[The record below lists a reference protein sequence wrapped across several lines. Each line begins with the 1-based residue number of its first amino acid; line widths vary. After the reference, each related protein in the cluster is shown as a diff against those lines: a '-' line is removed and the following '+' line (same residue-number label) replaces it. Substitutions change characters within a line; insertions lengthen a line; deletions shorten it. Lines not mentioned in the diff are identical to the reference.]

1 MSRRLS
7 FLRKTLTITASIAIA
22 LAATACGGGASTGP
36 GPSTGGDTAGSSGG
50 DLMGKAAPEISAT
63 AVTGDGPATIAEAKG
78 RVTIV
83 DFWATF
89 CEPCKKSFPKYQE
102 LMDKFGGDLVV
113 IAVSV
118 DNPEDVKEDAL
129 KEFAKTT
136 NVKFKIVWDKDQST
150 VKKYNPPKMP
160 TSFILD
166 KDGNVK
172 HIHAGYESG
181 EESKIGDEV
190 QALLGK

>member
-1 MSRRLS
+1 MSSRLS
-7 FLRKTLTITASIAIA
+7 FLRNTFTMTASIALA
-22 LAATACGGGASTGP
+22 LALSACGGGGSTGP
-36 GPSTGGDTAGSSGG
+36 GPNTGGDAAGSSGG
-50 DLMGKAAPEISAT
+50 DLMGKAAPEITAT
-63 AVTGDGPATIAEAKG
+63 AVTGDGPSTIAEAKG
-78 RVTIV
+78 RVAIV

-102 LMDKFGGDLVV
+102 LMDQFGGDLVV

-181 EESKIGDEV
+181 EEAKIGDEV
-190 QALLGK
+190 KALLGK

>member
-1 MSRRLS
+1 MSSRLS
-7 FLRKTLTITASIAIA
+7 FLRNTFTMTASVA
-22 LAATACGGGASTGP
+22 LALALSACGGGGSTGP
-36 GPSTGGDTAGSSGG
+36 GPNTGGDAAGSSGG
-50 DLMGKAAPEISAT
+50 DLMGKAAPEITAT

-102 LMDKFGGDLVV
+102 LSDQFGGDLVV

-181 EESKIGDEV
+181 EEAKIGDEV
-190 QALLGK
+190 KALLGK

>member
-7 FLRKTLTITASIAIA
+7 FLRNTLTITAIAMSIA
-22 LAATACGGGASTGP
+22 AAGCGGGSAGGPDTKTG
-36 GPSTGGDTAGSSGG
+36 DAAGSSGG
-50 DLMGKAAPEISAT
+50 DLMGKPAPEISAT
-63 AVTGDGPATIAEAKG
+63 AVTGEGPSTIGEAKG
-78 RVTIV
+78 RVAIV

-102 LMDKFGGDLVV
+102 LMDQFGGDLVV

-118 DNPEDVKEDAL
+118 DNPEDVKEEAL
-129 KEFAKTT
+129 KEFATAT

-190 QALLGK
+190 KALLGK